1 MEVKIYRAITGK
13 GIFGDG
19 KYIHSGVSDNDLD
32 TNGIFCSNHSYAQ
45 YNSMPGSVGPNLR
58 VPGLPIYFN
67 FNEAVFLLKSKL
79 FNLAPAIV
87 ESRFPLDV
95 LNDNFRIVRNY
106 WEIVYG
112 KILTPEDI
120 MKHLTQEQIIA
131 GECFMQGSSL
141 VGILRDNEFFYRPN
155 LIINNVVDINAG
167 FRIK

>member
-45 YNSMPGSVGPNLR
+45 YNSMPGSVGSDLR

-67 FNEAVFLLKSKL
+67 FNEAVFWLKSKL

-95 LNDNFRIVRNY
+95 LNDNFIIVRNY

-131 GECFMQGSSL
+131 GDFLLIFLWDKDVPVVYSIQSKILVESYKMFFQSL
-141 VGILRDNEFFYRPN
+141 YNP
-155 LIINNVVDINAG
+155 
-167 FRIK
+167 K